1 MPTGV
6 VNPLN
11 QLKLFRNVLN
21 WRFVPWMSQRG
32 GMHYSTVSKSSTRF
46 EKEMAENRR
55 LSTLVNGLMSKVKT

>member
-21 WRFVPWMSQRG
+21 WRLVPWMSKRG
-32 GMHYSTVSKSSTRF
+32 GMHYSAMSKPSARF
-46 EKEMAENRR
+46 EKEMVENRG